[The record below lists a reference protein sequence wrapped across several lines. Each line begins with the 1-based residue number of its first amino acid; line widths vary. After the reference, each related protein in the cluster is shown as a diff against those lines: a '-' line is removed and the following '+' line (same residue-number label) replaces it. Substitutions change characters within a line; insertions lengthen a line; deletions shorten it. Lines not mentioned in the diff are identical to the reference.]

1 MWHHRCVKVKM
12 TVLSPPP
19 QHPPSLTPCYF
30 PVIFIVECKKMTTF
44 ASLSDAR
51 HQKHQLRPSPFS
63 RCRTSFPAVSG
74 RDPPKRGPPPHQLRH
89 SLFLRKRQVEALH
102 SSGVTGL
109 YQYNNPRAKRDR
121 RGTVQERGET
131 ETDRQTDRQTDRERE
146 NKNTFL
152 CAGKSQQERKPP
164 DPRRGRSFDLQAK
177 DLMLYRLS

>member
-1 MWHHRCVKVKM
+1 
-12 TVLSPPP
+12 
-19 QHPPSLTPCYF
+19 
-30 PVIFIVECKKMTTF
+30 MTTF

-131 ETDRQTDRQTDRERE
+131 ETDRQTERERTKILFYVRAKASRKE
-146 NKNTFL
+146 SLLTRGGVEASTFRLRTL
-152 CAGKSQQERKPP
+152 CST
-164 DPRRGRSFDLQAK
+164 D
-177 DLMLYRLS
+177 